1 MKKFIV
7 FLLCFFMVAGSVE
20 ARRPKKEKSFVKINI
35 NKADAKELAK
45 IPGIS
50 KSKAKRIVEGRPY
63 KSVEDLKKITHYTK
77 SGREV
82 YDFATKKGRWKKSMR
97 ILIEKEVFTTK
108 GGRDF
113 VDQIALY
120 RYLYPEP
127 VDINTA
133 TLEELKA
140 LPGISKTK
148 AKRIIEGRPYRTIE
162 DLKKITHI
170 TKSGR
175 EVYDFATSKGR
186 WKKAIKPLIESGRLI
201 CKKTKGVKKKKKEE
215 EESDWED
222 FEDYE

>member
-1 MKKFIV
+1 MKKIFV
-7 FLLCFFMVAGSVE
+7 FLLCFLMVAGNVE
-20 ARRPKKEKSFVKINI
+20 ARRPKKSKSFVPINI

-63 KSVEDLKKITHYTK
+63 ESVEDLKGITHYTK

-82 YDFATKKGRWKKSMR
+82 YDFATKKGNWKKSVR
-97 ILIEKEVFTTK
+97 FLIEKGVFTTK
-108 GGRDF
+108 GGQDF
-113 VDQIALY
+113 VDQVTLY

-148 AKRIIEGRPYRTIE
+148 AKRIIEGRPYRSIE
-162 DLKKITHI
+162 DLKKITHT

-175 EVYDFATSKGR
+175 EVCDFATSKGN
-186 WKKAIKPLIESGRLI
+186 WKKAIKPLIESGRLA
-201 CKKTKGVKKKKKEE
+201 CKKGKATKKKKK